1 MAEVFLERLWWIYL
15 ICFLQIY
22 GYEGV
27 NLRQVILVDGEAK
40 GMFKDATGEDDEEK
54 FQLAAVMLFYMN
66 TNSTGIY
73 DGID

>member
-1 MAEVFLERLWWIYL
+1 M
-15 ICFLQIY
+15 
-22 GYEGV
+22 
-27 NLRQVILVDGEAK
+27 DGESK

-54 FQLAAVMLFYMN
+54 FQLAVVMLFYMN

>member
-1 MAEVFLERLWWIYL
+1 M
-15 ICFLQIY
+15 
-22 GYEGV
+22 
-27 NLRQVILVDGEAK
+27 DGEAK
-40 GMFKDATGEDDEEK
+40 GMFKDAIGEDDEEK